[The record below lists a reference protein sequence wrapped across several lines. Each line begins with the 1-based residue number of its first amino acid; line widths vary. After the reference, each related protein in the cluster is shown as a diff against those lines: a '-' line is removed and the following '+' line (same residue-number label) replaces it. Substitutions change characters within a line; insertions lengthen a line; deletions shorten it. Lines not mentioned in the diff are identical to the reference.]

1 MAIDRPICLYEQ
13 YHCCPSHTD
22 CRLYH
27 ICSQLPKKPF
37 VPNSNRYRFKRSQ
50 PLDNTERLEHQK
62 LYDFY
67 NSLWGDRKQK
77 AREYNKKNQKYRTER
92 QRQYRAKKNPPKEFS
107 SVLFDGVCDR
117 NCEFCIY
124 DDCIL
129 PTWENQKE
137 YDALY
142 YQKNREARIQ
152 RSREWYLSHKD
163 ERKEY
168 DREYKKKHKEEISAR
183 KKEYA
188 EKNRERIKAQRRQYY
203 EEHKEEISARKKEYI
218 EKNRERIK
226 AQRHQY
232 YEKHKEEILV
242 KQRQYNAIK
251 REGKNK

>member
-77 AREYNKKNQKYRTER
+77 AREYIKKNHEQKMEY

-107 SVLFDGVCDR
+107 SVLFDGVCDQ
-117 NCEFCIY
+117 NCESCIY

-129 PTWENQKE
+129 PTWESKKE

-142 YQKNREARIQ
+142 YQKNREVKIQ
-152 RSREWYLSHKD
+152 RSREWYLSHKN
-163 ERKEY
+163 ERKEW
-168 DREYKKKHKEEISAR
+168 DREYQKKHKEEISAK
-183 KKEYA
+183 KKEYQQ
-188 EKNRERIKAQRRQYY
+188 KNKKRIKARKHKYY
-203 EEHKEEISARKKEYI
+203 EEHKAEILVKNKKYRAQHSEQ
-218 EKNRERIK
+218 IK
-226 AQRHQY
+226 AQKHKY
-232 YEKHKEEILV
+232 YEKHKG
-242 KQRQYNAIK
+242 
-251 REGKNK
+251 GKSK

>member
-50 PLDNTERLEHQK
+50 FLSRAEILEHQK
-62 LYDFY
+62 LYKFY
-67 NSLWGDRKQK
+67 NSLWGDHKEK
-77 AREYNKKNQKYRTER
+77 VREYLKKNHER
-92 QRQYRAKKNPPKEFS
+92 RMEYQRQYRAKKNPSKEFS

-117 NCEFCIY
+117 NCESCIY

-129 PTWENQKE
+129 PTWGNKKE

-142 YQKNREARIQ
+142 YQKNREVKVQ

-168 DREYKKKHKEEISAR
+168 DREYREKHKKEISAK
-183 KKEYA
+183 KKEYQA
-188 EKNRERIKAQRRQYY
+188 KNRKHIKAQKHKYY
-203 EEHKEEISARKKEYI
+203 EEHKEEILA
-218 EKNRERIK
+218 
-226 AQRHQY
+226 
-232 YEKHKEEILV
+232 
-242 KQRQYNAIK
+242 KQRQYNAKNRERIIIQK
-251 REGKNK
+251 RKYYEEHKGKNIPDISQQ